1 MFYSKSCHPRS
12 HKDTLG
18 YQTDSRGTV
27 EWITKEE
34 KAAALTGVTT
44 SGVAYKL

>member
-34 KAAALTGVTT
+34 KAAALRVTT
-44 SGVAYKL
+44 SGVVYKL